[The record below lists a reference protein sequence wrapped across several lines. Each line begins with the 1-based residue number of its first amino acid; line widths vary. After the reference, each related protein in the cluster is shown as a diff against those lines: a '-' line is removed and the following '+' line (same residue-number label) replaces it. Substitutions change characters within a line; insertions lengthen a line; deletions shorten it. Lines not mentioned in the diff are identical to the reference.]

1 MQALVMAG
9 GKGTRMGFCGVE
21 KSMIEVGGVCTIE
34 RVIKALKS
42 AKNIDKILVSVSPN
56 TPNTEK
62 RMREIDIDT
71 INTSGDDYVKDL
83 HSAFRILDGEY
94 ILTCPADIP
103 LLRPST
109 IDTFVNYFSNNPNDS
124 MTAII
129 EEIAVINTG
138 IKPSYSFEIGGMKW
152 VLSGMNIMD
161 RKKTLSGKILDY
173 SYFMTNLVDLAINM
187 NTQQEMYIAKSY
199 FV

>member
-21 KSMIEVGGVCTIE
+21 KSMIEVGGVRTIE

-109 IDTFVNYFSNNPNDS
+109 IDTFINYFSNNPNDS